1 MSTKVIATQLM
12 FEKTTRNNK
21 ETTTRTITT
30 TTTTVIIIIIIMMMM
45 MLMMMITLKHLNH
58 VPMLM
63 HCCIHVKVKI
73 TIIIMTLLQYLLK
86 GGSSSVKFIITL

>member
-30 TTTTVIIIIIIMMMM
+30 TITMTMTITVTVIII
-45 MLMMMITLKHLNH
+45 LMGAPVSI
-58 VPMLM
+58 PQQ
-63 HCCIHVKVKI
+63 
-73 TIIIMTLLQYLLK
+73 LQ
-86 GGSSSVKFIITL
+86 